1 MRVDQRR
8 PTKAIRPRDP
18 SCLVLMH
25 IPKTAG
31 TTLASTLQWNYP
43 PHLTLHQDLL
53 GRPIEEIESIPIE
66 RRSSAL
72 LLRGHVPYG
81 VHRYIPRP
89 CEYVT
94 VLREPVA
101 RAVSAYKHVL
111 RRPRNELHDQVVG
124 QGMGLEDFIVTHWV
138 DKRVNRQTRQ
148 LSNRPDGP
156 LERSALEEAMRNLE
170 SFLVVGL
177 TERFEET
184 LALVRRAVGL
194 RLPFYVTRNVGQP
207 LAVSQRAEELIRD
220 RDHLDLELYAF
231 ACELFDRQVA
241 RQGASFG
248 LEAAAFKAMRPVSRM
263 AGSGG
268 TQEFL
273 RRLSHA
279 RTAWDRAGDHSLPRR
294 ISLARA
300 GWKSAGHNPSFKS
313 RAR

>member
-1 MRVDQRR
+1 
-8 PTKAIRPRDP
+8 
-18 SCLVLMH
+18 MH

-43 PHLTLHQDLL
+43 PRLTLHQDLL
-53 GRPIEEIESIPIE
+53 GRPIEEMELIPIE
-66 RRSSAL
+66 RRSRAR

-101 RAVSAYKHVL
+101 RAISAYKHVL
-111 RRPRNELHDQVVG
+111 RRPENELHDQVVTE
-124 QGMGLEDFIVTHWV
+124 GMGLEDFIETHWV
-138 DKRVNRQTRQ
+138 GKRVSRQTRQ
-148 LSNRPDGP
+148 LSNRPDAP
-156 LERSALEEAMRNLE
+156 LERDALEEAMRNLE

-194 RLPFYVTRNVGQP
+194 RLPVYVTRNVGQP
-207 LAVSQRAEELIRD
+207 LPVSPRAVELIRD

-241 RQGASFG
+241 RQGVSFG
-248 LEAAAFKAMRPVSRM
+248 LEAAAFKAMRPVSRV

-268 TQEFL
+268 VEEFL
-273 RRLSHA
+273 RRLSYA
-279 RTAWDRAGDHSLPRR
+279 RAAWDRAGDHPLPRR
-294 ISLARA
+294 LSLARVA
-300 GWKSAGHNPSFKS
+300 WKKARDNPSFGT